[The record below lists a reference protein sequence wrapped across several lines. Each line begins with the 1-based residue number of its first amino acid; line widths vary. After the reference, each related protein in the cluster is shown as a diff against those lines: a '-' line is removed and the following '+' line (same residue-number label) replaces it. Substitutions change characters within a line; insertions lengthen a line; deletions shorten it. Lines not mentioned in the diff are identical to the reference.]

1 MDYNERAE
9 NLPNEQ
15 EEGGRGRNDINE
27 RVIFSALRVS
37 RALKRCPPDLGEL
50 PFPPAVGRVLDCVR
64 KNSGVSSRELCE
76 LLDLRPSSLSEI
88 LARAEK
94 DGLLARIPDEEDK
107 RMQHITLT
115 EKGETLVAGIEN
127 TRARDAVQ
135 KTACFTE
142 EEKKTFCEL
151 CDRLSA
157 HLEKLALDLPEYR
170 EPYGGPAEEVF
181 GGVPHGGPRDG
192 RFPGGLGDEQ
202 DRRGPRGIFRKKP
215 PRPDREGKEGQG
227 RPFPPDARFRC

>member
-1 MDYNERAE
+1 MSEYEKME
-9 NLPNEQ
+9 NLPNVQ
-15 EEGGRGRNDINE
+15 EEGSGDRNDINE

-50 PFPPAVGRVLDCVR
+50 PFPPAVGSVLDCVR

-94 DGLLARIPDEEDK
+94 DGLLARVPDEEDK
-107 RMQHITLT
+107 RMQHIALT
-115 EKGETLVAGIEN
+115 EKGESLVAGIEN
-127 TRARDAVQ
+127 ARTQDAVQ

-142 EEKKTFCEL
+142 EEKKIFCEL

-170 EPYGGPAEEVF
+170 EPQGGPREEAF
-181 GGVPHGGPRDG
+181 GGAPHGGPRDG
-192 RFPGGLGDEQ
+192 RFPGGPGGEPE
-202 DRRGPRGIFRKKP
+202 RRGPRGIFRKKP
-215 PRPDREGKEGQG
+215 PRPEREEKEGQT